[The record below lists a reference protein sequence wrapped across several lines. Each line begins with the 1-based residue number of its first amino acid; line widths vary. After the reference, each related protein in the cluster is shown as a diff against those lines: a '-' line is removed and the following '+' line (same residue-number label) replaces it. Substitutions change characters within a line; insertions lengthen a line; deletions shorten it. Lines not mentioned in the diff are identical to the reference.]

1 MSEQMPPRSAECAN
15 PDDGGS
21 RSSGSSSPTP
31 ESQRNGVS
39 GEASPT
45 LSGSRSGRHSSR
57 DRLDT
62 SYAPKVLRKTSD
74 CLTSQEP
81 QLHNNET
88 KVLVLYSGGTIGMV
102 RDCDGVLR
110 PMPQVMEKR
119 LRTFPQLHDA
129 EYSISHFTDPNK
141 PPLVLPCTGDPNR
154 VVYTIYEYDPLLD
167 SSNATMDDW
176 VRIALD
182 IRAYYEQ
189 FDGFV
194 VLHGTDTMAYTAS
207 ALSFMLENLGKSVII
222 TGSQI
227 PIFEPRSDGREN
239 LLNSL
244 IIAGNYVIPEVTLMF
259 NNKLFRGNRTS
270 KSSINDLDAF
280 CSPNMPPLATIGVK
294 IKVNW
299 KTVFQQNTMEKCRVH
314 ATLNRNVGLLRLFP
328 SITVEVVRAFLTPP
342 VQGVVL
348 QTYGA
353 GNGPTARADLLDEIR
368 RATLRGILIVNC
380 SQCTQGAID
389 ATYATGNALCEAG
402 VIPGSDMTPE
412 AALTKLS
419 YVLSKAE
426 WSHATKKEMLQAS
439 LRGELSVTKPS
450 KLDELDLIT
459 AIARTMNISSPEELQ
474 SLQTVLY
481 PSILCSVTSHGD
493 LDRLE
498 VMRQFGAYLSS
509 CDYDFR
515 TPLHIASCEGNV
527 AVVRY
532 LLQHGASVHMRDR
545 DHHTPLMGAVLADQ
559 HAVIQLLVQA
569 GAHLSLPATQL
580 ADDLCTAARNGNV
593 KRLESYM
600 LAGASFYE
608 SDATGRTCL
617 HAACEAGQEAVVTF
631 LLENKIRPETKDVYN
646 HTPEEVARLL
656 GHKRLVQLFEKNVQT
671 LNGTH

>member
-1 MSEQMPPRSAECAN
+1 MSEADQESHSGDSQASRVSRSA
-15 PDDGGS
+15 
-21 RSSGSSSPTP
+21 SSSPP
-31 ESQRNGVS
+31 LEIRRNGFN
-39 GEASPT
+39 GDASPP
-45 LSGSRSGRHSSR
+45 LLRRHTGKQSPR
-57 DRLDT
+57 NLLDT

-81 QLHNNET
+81 KSHYNES

-102 RDCDGVLR
+102 RDCESGVLR
-110 PMPQVMEKR
+110 PMPQVMENR

-129 EYSISHFTDPNK
+129 EYSSTHFTDPNK

-207 ALSFMLENLGKSVII
+207 ALSFMLENLGKSIII

-227 PIFEPRSDGREN
+227 PIFEPRSDGRDN

-244 IIAGNYVIPEVTLMF
+244 IIAGNYVIPEVALMF

-270 KSSINDLDAF
+270 KTSINELDAF
-280 CSPNMPPLATIGVK
+280 SSPNLPPLAKIGVK

-299 KTVFQQNTMEKCRVH
+299 KSVFQQNTMDKFRVH

-342 VQGVVL
+342 LQGVVL

-380 SQCTQGAID
+380 SQCAQGSID
-389 ATYATGNALCEAG
+389 AAYATGNALCSAG

-412 AALTKLS
+412 AALTKLC
-419 YVLSKAE
+419 YVLSKTE
-426 WSHATKKEMLQAS
+426 WSYATKKEMLQAS
-439 LRGELSVTKPS
+439 LRGELSVSKPN
-450 KLDELDLIT
+450 KLDDLDLIT

-481 PSILCSVTSHGD
+481 PSILCSVTAQGD
-493 LDRLE
+493 VDRLE

-515 TPLHIASCEGNV
+515 TPLHVASCEGNISM
-527 AVVRY
+527 VRY

-545 DHHTPLMGAVLADQ
+545 DHNTPLMSAVLSDQ
-559 HAVIQLLVQA
+559 HATIQLLVQA
-569 GAHLSLPATQL
+569 GAHLSLPAAQL
-580 ADDLCTAARNGNV
+580 ADELCTAARNGNV
-593 KRLESYM
+593 KRLESYR

-608 SDATGRTCL
+608 SDVTGRTCL
-617 HAACEAGQEAVVTF
+617 HAACEAGQEAVVKF
-631 LLENKIRPETKDVYN
+631 LLENKIRPETKDVYS
-646 HTPEEVARLL
+646 HTPEEVARVLN
-656 GHKRLVQLFEKNVQT
+656 HEKLVQLFEST
-671 LNGTH
+671 ILTSNGTQ

>member
-1 MSEQMPPRSAECAN
+1 MSDLEPELRSV
-15 PDDGGS
+15 DIDSRGS
-21 RSSGSSSPTP
+21 RSPSSSPP
-31 ESQRNGVS
+31 LEPRKNGYS
-39 GEASPT
+39 GGEASPPRQN
-45 LSGSRSGRHSSR
+45 RSAHSSR
-57 DRLDT
+57 NLLLDT

-74 CLTSQEP
+74 CLVSQEP
-81 QLHNNET
+81 PTHCNES

-102 RDCDGVLR
+102 RDYEGGVLR
-110 PMPQVMEKR
+110 PMPQVLENR

-129 EYSISHFTDPNK
+129 EYSSTHFTDPNK

-182 IRAYYEQ
+182 IR
-189 FDGFV
+189 
-194 VLHGTDTMAYTAS
+194 
-207 ALSFMLENLGKSVII
+207 
-222 TGSQI
+222 I

-244 IIAGNYVIPEVTLMF
+244 IIAGNYVIPEVALMF

-270 KSSINDLDAF
+270 KTSINELDAF
-280 CSPNMPPLATIGVK
+280 SSPNMPPLATIGVK

-299 KTVFQQNTMEKCRVH
+299 RAVFQQNTMEKFRVH
-314 ATLNRNVGLLRLFP
+314 SKLNRNVGLLRLFP

-368 RATLRGILIVNC
+368 RASLRGILIINC
-380 SQCTQGAID
+380 SQCTQGSID
-389 ATYATGNALCEAG
+389 AAYATGNALCAAG

-419 YVLSKAE
+419 YVLSKTE
-426 WSHATKKEMLQAS
+426 WSYATKKEMLQAS
-439 LRGELSVTKPS
+439 LRGELTVSKPS
-450 KLDELDLIT
+450 KLDDLDLIT

-481 PSILCSVTSHGD
+481 PSILCSVTARGD
-493 LDRLE
+493 VDRLE

-515 TPLHIASCEGNV
+515 TPLHVASCEGNTSM
-527 AVVRY
+527 VRY

-545 DHHTPLMGAVLADQ
+545 DHHTPLTSAVLCDQ
-559 HAVIQLLVQA
+559 HAIIELLVQA
-569 GAHLSLPATQL
+569 GAHLSMPALQL
-580 ADDLCTAARNGNV
+580 ADELCTAARNGNV
-593 KRLESYM
+593 KRLESYR

-617 HAACEAGQEAVVTF
+617 HAACEAGQEGVVRF
-631 LLENKIRPETKDVYN
+631 LLEHKIRPETKDIYN
-646 HTPEEVARLL
+646 HSPEEVARVL
-656 GHKRLVQLFEKNVQT
+656 GHVKLVHLFESIVPT
-671 LNGTH
+671 TNGTH

>member
-1 MSEQMPPRSAECAN
+1 MSDLEPELRSV
-15 PDDGGS
+15 DVDSRGS
-21 RSSGSSSPTP
+21 RSPSSSPP
-31 ESQRNGVS
+31 HEPRKNGYS
-39 GEASPT
+39 GGEASPPRQN
-45 LSGSRSGRHSSR
+45 RSAHSSR
-57 DRLDT
+57 NLLLDT

-74 CLTSQEP
+74 CLVSQEP
-81 QLHNNET
+81 PTHCNES

-102 RDCDGVLR
+102 RDCEGGVLR
-110 PMPQVMEKR
+110 PMPQVLENR

-129 EYSISHFTDPNK
+129 EYSSTHFTDPNK

-182 IRAYYEQ
+182 IRAYYEK

-222 TGSQI
+222 TGSQV
-227 PIFEPRSDGREN
+227 
-239 LLNSL
+239 
-244 IIAGNYVIPEVTLMF
+244 ALMF

-270 KSSINDLDAF
+270 KTSINELDAF
-280 CSPNMPPLATIGVK
+280 SSPNMPPLATIGVK

-299 KTVFQQNTMEKCRVH
+299 RAVFQQNTMEKFRVH
-314 ATLNRNVGLLRLFP
+314 SKLNRNVGLLRLFP

-368 RATLRGILIVNC
+368 RATLRGILIINC
-380 SQCTQGAID
+380 SQCTQGSID
-389 ATYATGNALCEAG
+389 AAYATGNALCAAG

-419 YVLSKAE
+419 YVLSKTE
-426 WSHATKKEMLQAS
+426 WSYATKKEMLQAS
-439 LRGELSVTKPS
+439 LRGELTVAKPS
-450 KLDELDLIT
+450 KLDDLDLIT

-481 PSILCSVTSHGD
+481 PSILCSVTARGD
-493 LDRLE
+493 VDRLE

-515 TPLHIASCEGNV
+515 TPLHVASCEGNTSM
-527 AVVRY
+527 VRY

-545 DHHTPLMGAVLADQ
+545 DHHTPLTSAVLCDQ
-559 HAVIQLLVQA
+559 HAIIELLVQA
-569 GAHLSLPATQL
+569 GAHLSMPALQL
-580 ADDLCTAARNGNV
+580 ADELCTAARNGNV
-593 KRLESYM
+593 KRLESYR

-617 HAACEAGQEAVVTF
+617 HAACEAGQEAVVRF
-631 LLENKIRPETKDVYN
+631 LLEHKIRPETKDIYN
-646 HTPEEVARLL
+646 HSPEEVARVL
-656 GHKRLVQLFEKNVQT
+656 GHVKLVHLFESIVLT
-671 LNGTH
+671 TNGTH

>member
-1 MSEQMPPRSAECAN
+1 MSDLEPELRSV
-15 PDDGGS
+15 DVDSRGS
-21 RSSGSSSPTP
+21 RSPSSSPP
-31 ESQRNGVS
+31 LEPRKNGYS
-39 GEASPT
+39 GGEASPPRQN
-45 LSGSRSGRHSSR
+45 RSAHSSR
-57 DRLDT
+57 NLLLDT

-74 CLTSQEP
+74 CLVSQEP
-81 QLHNNET
+81 PTHCNES

-102 RDCDGVLR
+102 RDCEGGVLR
-110 PMPQVMEKR
+110 PMPQVLENR

-129 EYSISHFTDPNK
+129 EYSSTHFTDPNK

-182 IRAYYEQ
+182 IRAYYEK

-244 IIAGNYVIPEVTLMF
+244 IIAGNYVIPEVALMF

-270 KSSINDLDAF
+270 KTSINELDAF
-280 CSPNMPPLATIGVK
+280 SSPNMPPLATIGVK

-299 KTVFQQNTMEKCRVH
+299 RAVFQQNTMEKFRVH
-314 ATLNRNVGLLRLFP
+314 SKLNRNVGLLRLFP

-368 RATLRGILIVNC
+368 RATLRGILIINC
-380 SQCTQGAID
+380 SQCTQGSID
-389 ATYATGNALCEAG
+389 AAYATGN
-402 VIPGSDMTPE
+402 
-412 AALTKLS
+412 
-419 YVLSKAE
+419 
-426 WSHATKKEMLQAS
+426 MLQAS
-439 LRGELSVTKPS
+439 LRGELTVAKPS
-450 KLDELDLIT
+450 KLDDLDLIT

-481 PSILCSVTSHGD
+481 PSILCSVTARGD
-493 LDRLE
+493 VDRLE

-515 TPLHIASCEGNV
+515 TPLHVASCEGNTSM
-527 AVVRY
+527 VRY

-545 DHHTPLMGAVLADQ
+545 DHHTPLTSAVLCDQ
-559 HAVIQLLVQA
+559 HAIIELLVQA
-569 GAHLSLPATQL
+569 GAHLSMPALQL
-580 ADDLCTAARNGNV
+580 ADELCTAARNGNV
-593 KRLESYM
+593 KRLESYR

-617 HAACEAGQEAVVTF
+617 HAACEAGQEAVVRF
-631 LLENKIRPETKDVYN
+631 LLEHKIRPETKDIYN
-646 HTPEEVARLL
+646 HSPEEVARVL
-656 GHKRLVQLFEKNVQT
+656 GHVKLVHLFESIVLT
-671 LNGTH
+671 TNGTH

>member
-1 MSEQMPPRSAECAN
+1 MSDLEPELRSV
-15 PDDGGS
+15 DVDSRGS
-21 RSSGSSSPTP
+21 RSPSSSPP
-31 ESQRNGVS
+31 HEPRKNGYS
-39 GEASPT
+39 GGEASPPRQN
-45 LSGSRSGRHSSR
+45 RSAHSSR
-57 DRLDT
+57 NLLLDT

-74 CLTSQEP
+74 CLVSQEP
-81 QLHNNET
+81 PTHCNES

-102 RDCDGVLR
+102 RDCEGGVLR
-110 PMPQVMEKR
+110 PMPQVLENR

-129 EYSISHFTDPNK
+129 EYSSTHFTDPNK

-182 IRAYYEQ
+182 IRAYYEK

-244 IIAGNYVIPEVTLMF
+244 IIAGNYVIPEVALMF

-270 KSSINDLDAF
+270 KTSINELDAF
-280 CSPNMPPLATIGVK
+280 SSPNMPPLATIGVK

-299 KTVFQQNTMEKCRVH
+299 RAVFQQNTMEKFRVH
-314 ATLNRNVGLLRLFP
+314 SKLNRNVGLLRLFP

-368 RATLRGILIVNC
+368 RATLRGILIINC
-380 SQCTQGAID
+380 SQCTQGSID
-389 ATYATGNALCEAG
+389 AAYATGNALCAAG

-419 YVLSKAE
+419 YVLSKTE
-426 WSHATKKEMLQAS
+426 WSYATKKEMLQAS
-439 LRGELSVTKPS
+439 LRGELTVAKPS
-450 KLDELDLIT
+450 KLDDLDLIT

-481 PSILCSVTSHGD
+481 PSILCSVTARGD
-493 LDRLE
+493 VDRLE

-515 TPLHIASCEGNV
+515 TPLHVASCEGNTSM
-527 AVVRY
+527 VRY

-545 DHHTPLMGAVLADQ
+545 DHHTPLTSAVLCDQ
-559 HAVIQLLVQA
+559 HAIIELLVQA
-569 GAHLSLPATQL
+569 GAHLSMPALQL
-580 ADDLCTAARNGNV
+580 ADELCTAARNGNV
-593 KRLESYM
+593 KRLESYR

-617 HAACEAGQEAVVTF
+617 HAACEAGQEAVVRF
-631 LLENKIRPETKDVYN
+631 LLEHKIRPETKDIYN
-646 HTPEEVARLL
+646 HSPEEVARVL
-656 GHKRLVQLFEKNVQT
+656 GHVKLVHLFESIVLT
-671 LNGTH
+671 TNGTH